1 MKPTRIYLS
10 AAVLL
15 LSILVSGCA
24 SLTRP
29 EQTGLDQ
36 GQLLKPGENLGQ
48 TFTANLDGLAAVE
61 IYYFRAD
68 DQSGDLQ
75 FELLRSPE
83 DTKILAE
90 ARVPNTQI
98 IKPGFYLIEFPPLT
112 NSSNQPYYLRLTN
125 SSAGDIKIG
134 MALPN
139 AYLDGSLYKNNQPS
153 AGQLTFRLVYDS
165 RYLLQGILQEILLW
179 LGLLLAAAWLFV
191 LPGWGLLTWLAP
203 AWRGLHWAEKT
214 ALSAALSLSLYPL
227 LMLWSHLVRLEL
239 GALHAWIPP
248 LLGMAVFAWQLRQE
262 PPRFSRIPK
271 ERLWTD
277 VALIFILALIFG
289 VRFWSVRSLAAPLWG
304 DSYQHSLIVQL
315 LLENGG
321 LFTSWQPYAAVDT
334 FTYHFGFHSL
344 TAVFAWLTR
353 LPAEQAV
360 LWNGQILNGLAA
372 LAVFPLAKRLKDH
385 PWSGLGGVLV
395 AGLLVSMPMEYTN
408 WGRYTQLTGLVL
420 LPVLIWM
427 IWAFLDSAE
436 RKWGN
441 LILTSLVFAGLALS
455 HYRILIFALLFLPVY
470 LLFSTDKKNLRRLVG
485 QTAGLG
491 ILAGLLFLP
500 WFINIF
506 GGRILHIFR
515 TQISTPASVV
525 NAWATDLDPV
535 GELTS
540 YLPAWMWLL
549 LALSSA
555 WLIWRRSKAATIV
568 MSWSFLLLLAA
579 NPQWL
584 NLPGTGILSNFTVFI
599 SAYILAG
606 VLVPAAASDLV
617 ETAAPLLD
625 WLRKTTSQG
634 FTRSAPL
641 AMILFFALWGALLRL
656 DDLQPAR
663 FALVTQPDQR
673 AADWIS
679 ANIPAGSRFLVN
691 GFYAFSGS
699 ALVGADAGWW
709 LPLLAGRPTILT
721 PLNTSFEQP
730 TNLAE
735 NETIQQLI
743 AALQA
748 QTKPTSEVKKLLQ
761 SLGVTHIYIGQQQG
775 QVNAASP
782 LLDPQAFDSA
792 PGYELVY
799 RQDRVWIFAVITGSD
814 AR

>member
-15 LSILVSGCA
+15 LSILVSGCR

-36 GQLLKPGENLGQ
+36 GQLLNPGGNLGQ

-61 IYYFRAD
+61 IYFFRAD
-68 DQSGDLQ
+68 DQQGELQ
-75 FELLRSPE
+75 IELLASPG
-83 DTKILAE
+83 DSKVLAE
-90 ARVPNTQI
+90 ARLPNNQI

-112 NSSNQPYYLRLTN
+112 HSSNQPYYLRLTN

-134 MALPN
+134 VALPN

-153 AGQLTFRLVYDS
+153 AEQLTFRLVYDS
-165 RYLLQGILQEILLW
+165 RYVLQGILQEILGW
-179 LGLLLAAAWLFV
+179 LGLLLAAVWLFV

-214 ALSAALSLSLYPL
+214 ALSAGLSLALYPL
-227 LMLWSHLVRLEL
+227 LMLWSHLVGFEL
-239 GALHAWIPP
+239 GALSAWIPP
-248 LLGMAVFAWQLRQE
+248 LLGMAVTAWQLRQE
-262 PPRFSRIPK
+262 PPRFSKIPK

-277 VALIFILALIFG
+277 LALIFILALIFG

-372 LAVFPLAKRLKDH
+372 LAVFPLAKRLKDDL
-385 PWSGLGGVLV
+385 WSGLGGVLV

-420 LPVLIWM
+420 LPILIWM
-427 IWAFLDSAE
+427 VWAFLDSAE
-436 RKWGN
+436 RKWGM
-441 LILTSLVFAGLALS
+441 LIVTSLVFAGLALS

-470 LLFSTDKKNLRRLVG
+470 LLFSANKGNLRRLVG

-579 NPQWL
+579 NPEWI

-606 VLVPAAASDLV
+606 ALVPAAVSDLI
-617 ETAAPLLD
+617 EAAAPLLD

-634 FTRSAPL
+634 FTRLAPL
-641 AMILFFALWGALLRL
+641 ALILFLALWGALLRL

-663 FALVTQPDQR
+663 FALVTQPDRR
-673 AADWIS
+673 AADWIAVNTPTS
-679 ANIPAGSRFLVN
+679 SRFLVN

-709 LPLLAGRPTILT
+709 LPLLAGRSTLLT
-721 PLNTSFEQP
+721 PLNASFEQP
-730 TNLAE
+730 TDSAE
-735 NETIQQLI
+735 SETARQLI
-743 AALQA
+743 TALQN
-748 QTKPTSEVKKLLQ
+748 QGKPTPEIKKLLQ
-761 SLGVTHIYIGQQQG
+761 SLGITHVFIGQQQG
-775 QVNAASP
+775 QVNTTTP
-782 LLDPQAFDSA
+782 LIDPQAFVDTED
-792 PGYELVY
+792 YQLVY
-799 RQDRVWIFAVITGSD
+799 RQDRVWIFEITDSND
-814 AR
+814 SR